1 MTTKRNTDKNKNKNK
16 TVRNYYKNKFKNSP
30 LLPYTTILMYI
41 KTNFNTYLAL
51 NTKIENEGTGK
62 LITLEDCFNM
72 NNMFEVGL
80 REYTF
85 DSPINGNPSMALDK
99 LIAYSYYIKSSPM
112 FINKSKLDFLKLL
125 KYQMGKDIRRQ
136 NRTINGKQY
145 SSSLYMDVNKS
156 NYDIAD
162 LFYQSLIDA
171 FSPNKQ
177 MDYDIINKIMLLSS
191 QNMYNLITDLI
202 SVKLSEITYPEINS
216 VFRPTKIE
224 NIIINN
230 EQTTMEYVFESK
242 IIMSK
247 DGSVIDPEYPCGMV
261 SFKLLF
267 DLKAN
272 TFKFSSFK
280 LSYNINKCGPEIES
294 TNETAPNEQ
303 KREPAAKWE
312 YALPAGIGMAGLIAA
327 PFLLGVLG
335 GKKRTKQKTKKKRI
349 KRNKSFRNKIKQ

>member
-1 MTTKRNTDKNKNKNK
+1 MSTKRNTNKNKNKNK
-16 TVRNYYKNKFKNSP
+16 TTVRNYYKNKFKNSP
-30 LLPYTTILMYI
+30 LLPYTNILMYI
-41 KTNFNTYLAL
+41 KTNFNAYLDL
-51 NTKIENEGTGK
+51 KTKIRNEGTGK
-62 LITLEDCFNM
+62 LITLDDCFNM

-80 REYTF
+80 RKYTF
-85 DSPINGNPSMALDK
+85 DSPINGNPSMVLNK
-99 LIAYSYYIKSSPM
+99 LIAYSYYIKSFSM
-112 FINKSKLDFLKLL
+112 FINKSKLDFLQLL

-136 NRTINGKQY
+136 DRTINGKQY
-145 SSSLYMDVNKS
+145 DSSLYIDENKS

-177 MDYDIINKIMLLSS
+177 IDYDIINKIMLLSS

-202 SVKLSEITYPEINS
+202 SEKLSEITHPEKNS

-242 IIMSK
+242 IIMSR
-247 DGSVIDPEYPCGMV
+247 DGGMLEPEYPCGML

-267 DLKAN
+267 DLKAD
-272 TFKFSSFK
+272 TFKFTSFK

-294 TNETAPNEQ
+294 TDETAPNEQ
-303 KREPAAKWE
+303 KRGVAKWE
-312 YALPAGIGMAGLIAA
+312 YALPAGIGMAGLITA

-349 KRNKSFRNKIKQ
+349 KRNKSFRNKIK